1 MKINNIKVENMLSD
15 STGRAVPNQF
25 IIYTNEGIY
34 FQSYSTMIAF
44 IDRKGKVFLVDGALD
59 YSNTTNRWLYRFLRD
74 YANMYD
80 LNKAEVVKL
89 IKDGTIQ
96 IAE

>member
-1 MKINNIKVENMLSD
+1 MKISNIKVENMLSD

-25 IIYTNEGIY
+25 IIYTNEGVY

-44 IDRKGKVFLVDGALD
+44 IDRSGKVFLVDSALD
-59 YSNTTNRWLYRFLRD
+59 FSTTTNRWLYRFLRD

-80 LNKAEVVKL
+80 LK
-89 IKDGTIQ
+89 I
-96 IAE
+96 